1 MPYKVKKVKMIK
13 WGWILAIILLFICN
27 ITIAVV
33 YLVFWVAAKWY
44 FNKDINNRI
53 KELEQQ
59 AAENTKKNS
68 DIINGTTNKISN
80 SIRRNPKS
88 HNRVGINY
96 LICRTMLTDVFT
108 VNENVCNCASGCCD
122 VFGYGCTCACNN
134 S

>member
-1 MPYKVKKVKMIK
+1 MNSEKNLCTIMITMQIYKQSYKR
-13 WGWILAIILLFICN
+13 AR
-27 ITIAVV
+27 TTS
-33 YLVFWVAAKWY
+33 
-44 FNKDINNRI
+44 NR
-53 KELEQQ
+53 KY
-59 AAENTKKNS
+59 KKNS